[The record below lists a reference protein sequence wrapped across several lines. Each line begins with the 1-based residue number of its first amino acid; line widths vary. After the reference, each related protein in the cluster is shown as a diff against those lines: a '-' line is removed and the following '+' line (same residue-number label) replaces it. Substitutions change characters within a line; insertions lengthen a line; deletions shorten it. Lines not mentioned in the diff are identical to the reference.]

1 MRYLS
6 LTNCEIS
13 LQLKWSRKRI
23 IVAGTANNQ
32 NPSFRINDTKLY
44 VPVVTL
50 STHEN
55 IKLLK
60 QLESGFEITMNWN
73 KYLAKTANKVRKRY
87 LDYLIDQSFQ
97 GVHRLF
103 VLSFKDEN
111 GRKSHKQYYLLTVE
125 IRDYN
130 VMIDGRNFFDQPI
143 TNYLKTYDSNR
154 KIATD
159 QGDDYTTGCL
169 LDYPY
174 FKKY

>member
-1 MRYLS
+1 M
-6 LTNCEIS
+6 
-13 LQLKWSRKRI
+13 
-23 IVAGTANNQ
+23 
-32 NPSFRINDTKLY
+32 
-44 VPVVTL
+44 
-50 STHEN
+50 
-55 IKLLK
+55 
-60 QLESGFEITMNWN
+60 
-73 KYLAKTANKVRKRY
+73 
-87 LDYLIDQSFQ
+87 
-97 GVHRLF
+97 
-103 VLSFKDEN
+103 SFKDEN

-143 TNYLKTYDSNR
+143 TNYLKTYDRNR